1 MNTFLHIS
9 ITKLLITMKLK
20 GTVRL
25 NFRNFWISTARHII
39 RLEITAELP
48 KIKNQSLNQTSL
60 VLYRHSINW
69 QSVIYI
75 YSVSRH
81 WVYRHSVHRHSWT
94 RYSVTKAY
102 SVALPSPSAPRVR
115 ESVFAM
121 FCFSLQNCNDLNDN
135 MSHTAIL
142 CFASLIRW
150 KAQIIVSVTCK
161 WQGCHTS
168 KLLLEHL
175 FTFR

>member
-25 NFRNFWISTARHII
+25 NFWNFWISTARHII

-75 YSVSRH
+75 YPVSRH

-94 RYSVTKAY
+94 GYSVTKAY

-115 ESVFAM
+115 ESVFEFLCNNVLLSFAKLQWLEWQQQEPH
-121 FCFSLQNCNDLNDN
+121 CYSLLCIPHKVKSSNNRECNL
-135 MSHTAIL
+135 
-142 CFASLIRW
+142 
-150 KAQIIVSVTCK
+150 
-161 WQGCHTS
+161 
-168 KLLLEHL
+168 
-175 FTFR
+175 